1 MPDAVVPE
9 KVKNISGVH
18 TALVGEAKNVNLNL
32 ETGEFDITDA
42 ANKVVK
48 SIPVTKGHDAVY
60 VINYS
65 SKPEDIST
73 AADFMKSQSTASI
86 AAASK
91 SETQFAELQDDML
104 RTVETWRSG
113 APGANK
119 TSQSILIGR
128 QQHEMAVLERQLRNS
143 QYGYRKVL
151 PVYSLKRRLYNPGSN
166 DERVIPFDVVKLS
179 QTLNLS
185 KGRVMP
191 IE

>member
-18 TALVGEAKNVNLNL
+18 TALMGDVKNVKLNL
-32 ETGEFDITDA
+32 DTAAFDIFDSA
-42 ANKVVK
+42 SKVAK
-48 SIPVTKGHDAVY
+48 SIPVPKGIDAVY

-65 SKPEDIST
+65 AVPEDIAS
-73 AADFMKSQSTASI
+73 ASDLMKSQSAASVS
-86 AAASK
+86 AASK

-104 RTVETWRSG
+104 RTVQTWRSS

-128 QQHEMAVLERQLRNS
+128 QHHEMAVLERQLRNS
-143 QYGYRKVL
+143 QYNYREVL
-151 PVYSLKRRLYNPGSN
+151 PVNGLKRRLYAPLSN
-166 DERVIPFDVVKLS
+166 DDRVIPFDVVELA
-179 QTLNLS
+179 QTLNLA
-185 KGRVMP
+185 KGRVRP

>member
-18 TALVGEAKNVNLNL
+18 AALVGEVKNITLNL
-32 ETGEFDITDA
+32 ETGQFDINDSS
-42 ANKVVK
+42 NKVVK
-48 SIPVTKGHDAVY
+48 SIPVAKGHDAVY

-65 SKPEDIST
+65 SKPEDISN
-73 AADFMKSQSTASI
+73 AADFMKAKSSASI
-86 AAASK
+86 SAASK
-91 SETQFAELQDDML
+91 SETQFAELQEDML

-128 QQHEMAVLERQLRNS
+128 QQHEMAILERQLRNS
-143 QYGYRKVL
+143 QYSYREVL
-151 PVYSLKRRLYNPGSN
+151 PVNGLKRGLFNPGSN
-166 DERVIPFDVVKLS
+166 DERVIPFDVVKLA

-185 KGRVMP
+185 KGRVIP